1 MMDMRRSSTAMRAN
15 AANPR
20 VRAAAHGTIGLLHR
34 RAAAAWQRARP
45 AALLMFAAFVLSS
58 CATVGRMSGDVR
70 PFAPTANY
78 AAVPNA
84 AVPGVAPGAPAGY
97 AAPGYAGAPAYA
109 QAAPAA
115 AGGSIYASAGGGGM
129 RLFED
134 NKARNVGDLLTVVL
148 VENTA
153 ARTNAKTSVTKDTGM
168 GMGAPTL
175 FGQQVTLNGKNLLE
189 AEVDGSRSFDG
200 KGDSTQSNQLNGQIT
215 VRVIQD
221 LGNGNLLVRGDKQLR
236 LNQGDELVQIQG
248 IVRVS
253 DIGPDNRI
261 TSDRVGDAQIV
272 YGGRGTLARSN
283 AMGWLGRFFNSALF
297 PY

>member
-1 MMDMRRSSTAMRAN
+1 M
-15 AANPR
+15 
-20 VRAAAHGTIGLLHR
+20 
-34 RAAAAWQRARP
+34 P
-45 AALLMFAAFVLSS
+45 AARRVLSAS
-58 CATVGRMSGDVR
+58 CFALAALALSACASVGRMSGDVR
-70 PFAPTANY
+70 PFAPTAHY
-78 AAVPNA
+78 AAAPN
-84 AVPGVAPGAPAGY
+84 APAGY
-97 AAPGYAGAPAYA
+97 AAPGHAGAPAYA

-115 AGGSIYASAGGGGM
+115 GGGSIYANAGGGGM

-134 NKARNVGDLLTVVL
+134 NKARNVGDLLTIVL

-153 ARTNAKTSVTKDTGM
+153 ARTAAKTSVTKDSGL

-175 FGQQVTLNGKNLLE
+175 FGQQVTMNGKNLLE
-189 AEVDGSRSFDG
+189 AEVEGSRSFDG
-200 KGDSTQSNQLNGQIT
+200 KGDSAQSNQLHGQIT
-215 VRVIQD
+215 VRVLQD

>member
-1 MMDMRRSSTAMRAN
+1 MKT
-15 AANPR
+15 P
-20 VRAAAHGTIGLLHR
+20 HR
-34 RAAAAWQRARP
+34 RNGTGIRARR
-45 AALLMFAAFVLSS
+45 ASASVRRTGMVAGLALATVALAS
-58 CATVGRMSGDVR
+58 CASVGKMSGDVR
-70 PFAPTANY
+70 PFAPTTQY
-78 AAVPNA
+78 AAS
-84 AVPGVAPGAPAGY
+84 GQPAL
-97 AAPGYAGAPAYA
+97 AAPGPAGAPAYA
-109 QAAPAA
+109 QAAAA
-115 AGGSIYASAGGGGM
+115 GGGSIYANAGGGGL

-134 NKARNVGDLLTVVL
+134 NKARNVGDLLTIVL

-153 ARTNAKTSVTKDTGM
+153 ARTNAKTSVSKDG
-168 GMGAPTL
+168 GVAMGAPTL
-175 FGQQVTLNGKNLLE
+175 LGQQVTVNGRNVLE
-189 AEVDGSRSFDG
+189 AEIEG
-200 KGDSTQSNQLNGQIT
+200 KRKFAGNGDSTQSNQLNGQIT
-215 VRVIQD
+215 VRVVQD

-248 IVRVS
+248 LVRAS

>member
-1 MMDMRRSSTAMRAN
+1 M
-15 AANPR
+15 
-20 VRAAAHGTIGLLHR
+20 
-34 RAAAAWQRARP
+34 RP
-45 AALLMFAAFVLSS
+45 AGFPTLARFAAVGAFACALAS

-70 PFAPTANY
+70 PFAPTSDY
-78 AAVPNA
+78 AAAPNA
-84 AVPGVAPGAPAGY
+84 RAGSPNAPAGY
-97 AAPGYAGAPAYA
+97 PTAAAPM
-109 QAAPAA
+109 QAAPAPSSA
-115 AGGSIYASAGGGGM
+115 GDGGGSIYASAGGQNM

-134 NKARNVGDLLTVVL
+134 NKARNVGDLLTIVL

-153 ARTNAKTSVTKDTGM
+153 AKTNAKTAVGKNNSFGLAAPTIAGQSVTYH
-168 GMGAPTL
+168 
-175 FGQQVTLNGKNLLE
+175 GKNILE
-189 AEVDGSRSFDG
+189 AEVEGKRKFDGS
-200 KGDSTQSNQLNGQIT
+200 GDSSQSNQLNGQIT
-215 VRVIQD
+215 VRVVQD

-248 IVRVS
+248 IVRMA
-253 DIGPDNRI
+253 DISPDNRI